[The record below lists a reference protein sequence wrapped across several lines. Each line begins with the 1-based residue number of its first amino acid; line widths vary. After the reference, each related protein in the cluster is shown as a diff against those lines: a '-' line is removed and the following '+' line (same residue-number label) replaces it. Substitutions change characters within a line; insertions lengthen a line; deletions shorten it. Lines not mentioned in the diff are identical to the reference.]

1 MVVIKI
7 AVVLKEA
14 HISSPMTK
22 HTTFESKD
30 RTFVHFQDTKMIESV
45 RLYLFTSFVFV
56 IKANSFKF
64 MN

>member
-1 MVVIKI
+1 MVVVIKI

-14 HISSPMTK
+14 HISCPMTK

-45 RLYLFTSFVFV
+45 RLYLFTIFV
-56 IKANSFKF
+56 
-64 MN
+64 